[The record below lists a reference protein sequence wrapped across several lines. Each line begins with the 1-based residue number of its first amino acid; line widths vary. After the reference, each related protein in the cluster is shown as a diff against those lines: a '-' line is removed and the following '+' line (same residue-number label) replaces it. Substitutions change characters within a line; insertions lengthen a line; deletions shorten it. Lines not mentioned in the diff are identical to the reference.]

1 MRLLLSKR
9 AILFRIVCLF
19 SAAALIGSIWNHATE
34 AMLLAASVLLLWH
47 YKHLF
52 MMDRWLWRDRKL
64 TPPNGWWSWQQIFD
78 GVYYQQRKSRR
89 KQKELQ
95 DRIRR
100 FRDGAEALPE
110 AIVVLSDEWSI
121 VWCNKLAQLLI
132 GLRWPQDEGQ
142 RIDNLV
148 RHPAFQKY
156 LNNQDFKEALV
167 LTAHHLEE
175 LVLEFRFV
183 PYGESQYLLIVRDIT
198 QLKQLEQIRK
208 DFVANVSHELRT
220 PLTVVQGYLEM
231 LEPGQ
236 LPDEAMWQK
245 IHPVMLDQTLRMQA
259 LVQQLLALSR
269 IEASGPVQHD
279 RTVNVPGLLQYLQQE
294 AQSLNR
300 DKGHTIE
307 FIIDEQLVVKGS
319 EDELRSAFSNLITNA
334 IKYTPPGGEI
344 KVSWQRQHHKAVF
357 SVNDNGEGIAPKHVK
372 RLTERFYRVD
382 QARSRATG
390 GSGLGLAIVKHVLS
404 RHNSRLLIFSEPGAG
419 SSFSFSLAAEPVTSQ
434 D

>member
-9 AILFRIVCLF
+9 AILFRIACLF
-19 SAAALIGSIWNHATE
+19 LASALIGSIWGFATE
-34 AMLLAASVLLLWH
+34 AMLLAALGLLSWH
-47 YKHLF
+47 YLHLF
-52 MMDRWLWRDRKL
+52 KVDRWLWRDRKL
-64 TPPNGWWSWQQIFD
+64 TPPEGRWSWQQIFD
-78 GVYYQQRKSRR
+78 GIYYQQRKARH
-89 KQKELQ
+89 KQKQ
-95 DRIRR
+95 MRAIVRQ

-110 AIVVLSDEWSI
+110 AIVLLSDEWTI
-121 VWCNKLAQLLI
+121 LWCNRLAQMLI
-132 GLRWPQDEGQ
+132 GLHWPQDEGQ

-148 RHPAFQKY
+148 RHPEFQNY
-156 LNNQDFKEALV
+156 LHRQQFKEALI
-167 LTAHHLEE
+167 LTAHHAQE

-183 PYGESQYLLIVRDIT
+183 PYGDHQYLLIVRDIT

-245 IHPVMLDQTLRMQA
+245 VHPVMLDQTLRMQA

-269 IEASGPVQHD
+269 IEASGPVQHEHI
-279 RTVNVPGLLQYLQQE
+279 VKVPELLHYLEQE

-300 DKGHTIE
+300 DKQHQIE
-307 FIIDEQLVVKGS
+307 FHIDEQLVVKGS
-319 EDELRSAFSNLITNA
+319 ADELRSAFSNLITNA

-419 SSFSFSLAAEPVTSQ
+419 SSFSFSLAAE